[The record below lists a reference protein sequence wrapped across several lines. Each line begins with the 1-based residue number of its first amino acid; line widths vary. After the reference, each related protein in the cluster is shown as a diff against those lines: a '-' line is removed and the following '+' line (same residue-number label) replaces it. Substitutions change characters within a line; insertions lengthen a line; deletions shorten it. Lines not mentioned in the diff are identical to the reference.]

1 MVAVSESGKS
11 KLDTIKLLMALVL
24 LGFGIAGFYYLENE
38 SQLYRILGLLVVA
51 LLAVGVVYT
60 TAMGKRIA
68 GFMGDSRT
76 EVRKVVWPS
85 RQETIQTTL
94 IVIVA
99 VFLIG
104 VFLWLLDMLLL
115 WAVQLLTGQGG

>member
-38 SQLYRILGLLVVA
+38 SQLYRILGLLVVV
-51 LLAVGVVYT
+51 LLAVGIVYT

>member
-1 MVAVSESGKS
+1 MVAASESGKS
-11 KLDTIKLLMALVL
+11 KLDTVKLLLALVL
-24 LGFGIAGFYYLENE
+24 LGAGIFGFYYLEDE
-38 SQLYRILGLLVVA
+38 SQLYRILGLVGIALVV
-51 LLAVGVVYT
+51 VGIVYT
-60 TAMGKRIA
+60 TAMGKRVA
-68 GFMGDSRT
+68 GFVGDSRT

-94 IVIVA
+94 IVVVA

>member
-11 KLDTIKLLMALVL
+11 KLDTIKLLLALVL
-24 LGFGIAGFYYLENE
+24 LGLGVAGFYYLENE
-38 SQLYRILGLLVVA
+38 SQLYRVLA
-51 LLAVGVVYT
+51 LLAVSAVAVGVVYT
-60 TAMGKRIA
+60 TALGRRIN
-68 GFMGDSRT
+68 GFRKDSFL

-99 VFLIG
+99 VFIIG
-104 VFLWLLDMLLL
+104 IFLWLLDMLLL
-115 WAVQLLTGQGG
+115 WGVQVLTGQGG

>member
-51 LLAVGVVYT
+51 LVAVGIVYT

>member
-11 KLDTIKLLMALVL
+11 KLDTFKLLIALVM
-24 LGFGIAGFYYLENE
+24 LGAGIAGFYYLENE
-38 SQLYRILGLLVVA
+38 SQLYRILGLLVVI
-51 LLAVGVVYT
+51 LLSVAVVYT

-99 VFLIG
+99 VFIIG
-104 VFLWLLDMLLL
+104 IFLWLLDMLLL
-115 WAVQLLTGQGG
+115 WGVQVLTGQGG